1 MENSNLNLVNKLAS
15 SLGDNPIL
23 DKDNLNTLVFKYKD
37 LNNKSEELYKQWISD
52 QKPTVLQKYKEVE
65 KIKSNI
71 KSQINEYYN
80 LKNRVNKEILK
91 KKKEKIKVEN
101 EKTLTNEKIN
111 RGLRNSLLIGGTL
124 GGVILYTL
132 LTKKNLNENL

>member
-1 MENSNLNLVNKLAS
+1 MENLNLNLINKLAS

-23 DKDNLNTLVFKYKD
+23 DKDNLNTLIFKYKD

-52 QKPTVLQKYKEVE
+52 QTPKVLQKYKEVE

-91 KKKEKIKVEN
+91 KKKEKVKVEN
-101 EKTLTNEKIN
+101 EKH
-111 RGLRNSLLIGGTL
+111 
-124 GGVILYTL
+124 
-132 LTKKNLNENL
+132 